1 MVPYLADTT
10 VLIDHFRDVPGATTF
25 LLSHRPAI
33 SVVSVGELIEGA
45 KNKRN
50 LREITILCG
59 SLKVNFIDESTCR
72 RAVDLMNA
80 FFLSNHLEFLDAL
93 IAATAIER
101 HLTLV
106 TANTKHFSFIRG
118 LKLKPWPLSS

>member
-10 VLIDHFRDVPGATTF
+10 VLVDHFRDVERATMF
-25 LLSHRPAI
+25 LLSQRPAI

-59 SLKVNFIDESTCR
+59 SLEVNFIDESICR

-93 IAATAIER
+93 IAATAMEHR
-101 HLTLV
+101 LTLV
-106 TANTKHFSFIRG
+106 TANTKHFEFIRG
-118 LKLKPWPLSS
+118 IKIESWPVT